1 MPTPPTVS
9 VPPGVPTDS
18 WLQDIYAAIAGAII
32 VVNPSGTVVWANAAA
47 GDIAGVPG
55 GALVG
60 VRLVDQPW
68 LIHDAGDQDLP
79 STERPI
85 PRAISTGQPQRR
97 FMMRLIRNV
106 DKQTRWLLMDAVPL
120 LDVQGR
126 VQQVVVSGIEMTAQ
140 RQAEDELRTSEERF
154 RALTEHSTD
163 LVSII
168 DENGVF
174 TYVSPSFASLGVEP
188 AALIGVSS
196 FEAIHL
202 DDRPQLYAAL
212 EAARAHGGLA
222 PMVTFRRRH
231 AVTGVWHD
239 LETVGNNQMDNPA
252 IRGIVLNSRDVTERK
267 EMEQRLL
274 TDRRLEREEMAQ
286 AVHDGPVWL
295 VNDLVRLL
303 GPGGMIDMAA
313 VRAKVRELEESL
325 RTTIL
330 SGAAS
335 SVLSH
340 WGLPDALR
348 DLGTQLAPT
357 AAREGCTII
366 VDVDDAAG
374 ALAKN
379 EGFVLHHIARQALM
393 NAIQHSRAQ
402 QILVR
407 LWVDSESV
415 ALEVQDDGI
424 GMPADWNATVQ
435 PGHRG
440 LRNAFDLVTSLSGA
454 SLVLKSGP
462 NGTGTV
468 IQARVPF
475 RREAGP
481 AKTTSDPGEA
491 DGGVAR
497 TEDTTVP
504 IRVLIVDDQS
514 IVRDGVRRLLEEDA
528 CITVVGEAA
537 TGPEMLRLA
546 EEHLPNIVLL
556 DIQMPGLNGL
566 KAGMA
571 LRERVRP
578 SPRLLV
584 LSGYWDEVCVRHAR
598 EAGVEGYLLKTATG
612 VYLRQAVHDVMIG
625 VQVID
630 PEVQRIMDR
639 QVYDARGRFA
649 QYANGATELTA
660 AEQEMLEWMMRGGTY
675 SDIATATQHS
685 LGTVNSHAQHICDKL
700 GVRTRVEAVQK
711 ALVMGLLRLP
721 ESTEPSYGGPTT

>member
-1 MPTPPTVS
+1 
-9 VPPGVPTDS
+9 VPSGVPTDI
-18 WLQDIYAAIAGAII
+18 WLQHIYAAIAGAII
-32 VVNPSGTVVWANAAA
+32 VVDPSGTVVWANDAA
-47 GDIAGVPG
+47 GDIVGVPG

-79 STERPI
+79 SAERPI

-120 LDVQGR
+120 LDVQGM

-168 DENGVF
+168 NENGVF
-174 TYVSPSFASLGVEP
+174 TYVSPSFANLGVEP

-212 EAARAHGGLA
+212 EVAREHGGLA

-231 AVTGVWHD
+231 AVTGAWHD
-239 LETVGNNQMDNPA
+239 LETVGNNQIDNPA
-252 IRGIVLNSRDVTERK
+252 IRGIVLNSRDV
-267 EMEQRLL
+267 

-303 GPGGMIDMAA
+303 SLGGMIDMAA
-313 VRAKVRELEESL
+313 VRAKVRGGGVPAHHDPL
-325 RTTIL
+325 RCGIL
-330 SGAAS
+330 RPLA
-335 SVLSH
+335 
-340 WGLPDALR
+340 
-348 DLGTQLAPT
+348 LGTTRCATGPGYATRPT

-393 NAIQHSRAQ
+393 NAIQHSQAQ

-407 LWVDSESV
+407 LWVDGEIV

-424 GMPADWNATVQ
+424 GMPTDWSATVQ

-454 SLVLKSGP
+454 SLALKIGP

-481 AKTTSDPGEA
+481 AKTTPDPGAA

-497 TEDTTVP
+497 TRDATVP

-598 EAGVEGYLLKTATG
+598 EVGVEGYLLKTATG
-612 VYLRQAVHDVMIG
+612 VYLRQAVHDVMTG

-630 PEVQRIMDR
+630 PEVQHIMDR
-639 QVYDARGRFA
+639 QIYDARGRFA

-685 LGTVNSHAQHICDKL
+685 LGTVNSHAQHICEKL
-700 GVRTRVEAVQK
+700 GVRTRVEAVRK

-721 ESTEPSYGGPTT
+721 ESAEPLQEVLRHSIRAAISVYY